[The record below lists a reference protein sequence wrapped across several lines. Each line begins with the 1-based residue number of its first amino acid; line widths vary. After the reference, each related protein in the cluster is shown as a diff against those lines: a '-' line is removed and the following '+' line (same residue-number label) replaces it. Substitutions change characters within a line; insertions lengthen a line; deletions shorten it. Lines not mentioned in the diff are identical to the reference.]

1 MRTKT
6 ISWLCVLLPLGAG
19 LPAWADETPAAAPAP
34 QLSAEQLSGAVKK
47 ALDEMG
53 FQFDGYLRSGF
64 YASAGDNLP
73 KGQYQLGGDLQ
84 HFRLGNEGDTYIE
97 FGVGKKW
104 TLGNGVSWG
113 AYVMPTLYNGKTS
126 ASQVYGYISGLEF
139 APNLTLWAGQ
149 RYHRIQDIHILDNWL
164 MQDGDN
170 YGAGVDGIAVGQA
183 RLNLSVSS
191 SGSYANDNATPNNA
205 RRANFQL
212 TGIETNPGGKLT
224 LTGAAI
230 GGDFAIG
237 KPGAAL
243 GLLHNQKDFL
253 VQGVN
258 NSLFLQTST
267 GHASLSGQFYN
278 LDSKGAAQAGA
289 RQSRVADVLDWQR
302 GRFGGQAVLGWQSV
316 APDNAGKY
324 RDATLGG
331 RLSYGVA
338 ANVKLLTEIGLTRR
352 NADDQP
358 AQQLNKATLA
368 VAFAPNT
375 DFWTRPELRVYASHY
390 NWNNAA
396 AQANLS
402 TFAAGGRT
410 HANTFGVQIEAW
422 W

>member
-6 ISWLCVLLPLGAG
+6 INWLWILLPL
-19 LPAWADETPAAAPAP
+19 AWHIQARADDAPAP
-34 QLSAEQLSGAVKK
+34 QISAEQLSGAVKK
-47 ALDEMG
+47 ALDDMG

-64 YASAGDNLP
+64 YASGDNRP

-84 HFRLGNEGDTYIE
+84 HYRLGNEGDTYIE

-113 AYVMPTLYNGKTS
+113 AYVMPTIYNGKTS
-126 ASQVYGYISGLEF
+126 ASQVYGYISGLDF

-191 SGSYANDNATPNNA
+191 SGNYANDNATPNNA

-253 VQGVN
+253 AQGLN

-278 LDSKGAAQAGA
+278 LDNNGAAQAGA
-289 RQSRVADVLDWQR
+289 RQGRIADVICSPQPLPIKSR
-302 GRFGGQAVLGWQSV
+302 EKSV
-316 APDNAGKY
+316 
-324 RDATLGG
+324 T
-331 RLSYGVA
+331 
-338 ANVKLLTEIGLTRR
+338 
-352 NADDQP
+352 
-358 AQQLNKATLA
+358 
-368 VAFAPNT
+368 
-375 DFWTRPELRVYASHY
+375 
-390 NWNNAA
+390 
-396 AQANLS
+396 
-402 TFAAGGRT
+402 
-410 HANTFGVQIEAW
+410 
-422 W
+422 

>member
-6 ISWLCVLLPLGAG
+6 INWLWILLPL
-19 LPAWADETPAAAPAP
+19 AWHIQARADDAPAP
-34 QLSAEQLSGAVKK
+34 QISAEQLSGAVKK
-47 ALDEMG
+47 ALDDMG

-64 YASAGDNLP
+64 YGSAGDNRP

-84 HFRLGNEGDTYIE
+84 HYRLGNEGDTYIE
-97 FGVGKKW
+97 FGVRKKW

-113 AYVMPTLYNGKTS
+113 AYVMPTIYNGKTS
-126 ASQVYGYISGLEF
+126 ASQVYGYISGLDF

-191 SGSYANDNATPNNA
+191 SGSYANDNASLNNA

-212 TGIETNPGGKLT
+212 SGIASNPGGKLT

-253 VQGVN
+253 VTGLN

-278 LDSKGAAQAGA
+278 LDSNGAAQAGA
-289 RQSRVADVLDWQR
+289 RQSRIADVLDWQR
-302 GRFGGQAVLGWQSV
+302 GRFGGQAVLGWQTV
-316 APDNAGKY
+316 APDRAAKY

-331 RLSYGVA
+331 RLSYGVM
-338 ANVKLLTEIGLTRR
+338 ANVKLLTEIGLTSRDTD
-352 NADDQP
+352 NQP
-358 AQQLNKATLA
+358 QQRLNKATLA
-368 VAFAPNT
+368 VAFSPNT
-375 DFWTRPELRVYASHY
+375 DFWTRPELRVYASHFA
-390 NWNNAA
+390 WNDAA

-402 TFAAGGRT
+402 GFAAGSRT
-410 HANTFGVQIEAW
+410 HATTLGVQIEAW

>member
-6 ISWLCVLLPLGAG
+6 INWLCLLLPLSAS
-19 LPAWADETPAAAPAP
+19 LPAWADPAPAAPAP
-34 QLSAEQLSGAVKK
+34 QLSAEQLSGAVKQ

-53 FQFDGYLRSGF
+53 FQFDGYMRSGF
-64 YASAGDNLP
+64 YGSSGDNQP
-73 KGQYQLGGDLQ
+73 KSQYQLGGDLQ

-97 FGVGKKW
+97 LGIGKKW

-113 AYVMPTLYNGKTS
+113 AYVMPTIYNGKTS

-149 RYHRIQDIHILDNWL
+149 RYHRIQDIHIVDNWL

-170 YGAGVDGIAVGQA
+170 YGAGVDGIAIGQA
-183 RLNLSVSS
+183 KLNLSVSS
-191 SGSYANDNATPNNA
+191 SGNYANDNATLNNA

-212 TGIETNPGGKLT
+212 AGIATNPGGKLT

-230 GGDFAIG
+230 SGDFAIG

-253 VQGVN
+253 AQGVN

-278 LDSKGAAQAGA
+278 LDNAGAAQAGA
-289 RQSRVADVLDWQR
+289 RQSRIADVLDWQR
-302 GRFGGQAVLGWQSV
+302 GRFGGQAVMGWQTAS
-316 APDNAGKY
+316 PDNAAKY
-324 RDATLGG
+324 LDATLGG

-338 ANVKLLTEIGLTRR
+338 ANVKLLTEIGLTSRDTD
-352 NADDQP
+352 NQP
-358 AQQLNKATLA
+358 QQRLNKATVA

-396 AQANLS
+396 AQANLT
-402 TFAAGGRT
+402 TFAANGRT
-410 HANTFGVQIEAW
+410 HANTFGVQLEAW